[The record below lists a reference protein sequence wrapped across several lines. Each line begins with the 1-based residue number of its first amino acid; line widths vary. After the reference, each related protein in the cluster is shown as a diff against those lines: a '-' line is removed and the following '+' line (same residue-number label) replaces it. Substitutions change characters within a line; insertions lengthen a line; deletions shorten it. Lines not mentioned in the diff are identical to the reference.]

1 MIAVGTQHGV
11 WMGIEGDTN
20 TIKLALAISDVQ
32 QIAVLEDNHIFLIL
46 SDKTLYAYAL
56 DSLIP
61 KDNTRKLANDKPH
74 QKIAQHISFFHSGV
88 CNGRTIVIA
97 MKKRGVDSN
106 FKVLEP
112 VCGDLRDP
120 KSSKFFTKSGL
131 FSKMPSWFKS
141 YMEFY
146 IGTESYAMHFLKAR
160 VVVVCARGF
169 EIINLEALN
178 MNRNLPD
185 MTNPDFGFVQQR
197 GEMLRP
203 LGMFRCREHYLL
215 CYDAFAFMVN
225 VHGGFVTDA
234 PLIEW
239 EGVPQSV
246 AFYYP
251 YVIGFDA
258 RFVEIRHVETVSF
271 YL

>member
-1 MIAVGTQHGV
+1 MCLCYFI
-11 WMGIEGDTN
+11 
-20 TIKLALAISDVQ
+20 
-32 QIAVLEDNHIFLIL
+32 
-46 SDKTLYAYAL
+46 DKTLYAYAL
-56 DSLIP
+56 EPLLSP
-61 KDNTRKLANDKPH
+61 QALATKKGVADRQF
-74 QKIAQHISFFHSGV
+74 QKIAQSITYFHGGM

-97 MKKRGVDSN
+97 MKKKGVDSN

-120 KSSKFFTKSGL
+120 KNKNKYFSKSGL
-131 FSKMPSWFKS
+131 FSKTTPWFRNS
-141 YMEFY
+141 LEFY
-146 IGTESYAMHFLKAR
+146 IGTESYSMHFLKAR

-185 MTNPDFGFVQQR
+185 MNNPDFGFVQHR
-197 GEMLRP
+197 SDLRP
-203 LGMFRCREHYLL
+203 LGMFRCKENYLL

-225 VHGGFVTDA
+225 VHGAFVRNT

-239 EGVPQSV
+239 EGTPQAV
-246 AFYYP
+246 AFWFP

-258 RFVEIRHVETVSF
+258 RFIEVRHVETVSQ
-271 YL
+271 YYSL